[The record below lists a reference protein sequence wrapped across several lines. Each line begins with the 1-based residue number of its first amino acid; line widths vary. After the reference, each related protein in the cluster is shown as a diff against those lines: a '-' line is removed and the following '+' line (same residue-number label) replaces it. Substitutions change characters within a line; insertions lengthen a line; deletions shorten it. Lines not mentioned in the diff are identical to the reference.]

1 MKKLYKFKNGLK
13 LVYERLPYV
22 RSVAVGVFVN
32 TGSGNETAEN
42 NGISHFIE
50 HMLFKG
56 TATKSAF
63 EIAESMEKIGADIN
77 AYTSKTNTCFYTV
90 SIDEDFEKCAEL
102 LSDMYFNSVFSEEE
116 MAREKGVVLEE
127 IDMNEDDPSDVA
139 AEIAAAKWFE
149 TNSLSRPILGG
160 KNNVKSI
167 SREQIFEY
175 MNDFY
180 TADNTTVSVCGNL
193 PWKAVYDTIKKDF
206 SDKFSKKT
214 KKIVKIEQ
222 SVGTV
227 AQVTK
232 FKKTEQGN
240 VLIVFNGLKEYDP
253 DTVALQILSSVF
265 GGTMSGRLFQE
276 VREKLGLAYSVY
288 SYPSAYIEEG
298 CYSVYIGTNSDNLDK
313 AVGAVRREIDKLKA
327 EGITEAEF
335 SKGKAQLKSAFVFG
349 QESSST
355 LMRLNGRYAMGTGTL
370 FDAEKRMNE
379 IDAVTLDDVKRVIE
393 RVFDFSRVVIS
404 YVGPKTEVDLT
415 KHFAPRD

>member
-214 KKIVKIEQ
+214 KKIV
-222 SVGTV
+222 
-227 AQVTK
+227 
-232 FKKTEQGN
+232 
-240 VLIVFNGLKEYDP
+240 L
-253 DTVALQILSSVF
+253 
-265 GGTMSGRLFQE
+265 GRLT
-276 VREKLGLAYSVY
+276 L
-288 SYPSAYIEEG
+288 P
-298 CYSVYIGTNSDNLDK
+298 
-313 AVGAVRREIDKLKA
+313 
-327 EGITEAEF
+327 
-335 SKGKAQLKSAFVFG
+335 FG
-349 QESSST
+349 
-355 LMRLNGRYAMGTGTL
+355 M
-370 FDAEKRMNE
+370 
-379 IDAVTLDDVKRVIE
+379 V
-393 RVFDFSRVVIS
+393 
-404 YVGPKTEVDLT
+404 
-415 KHFAPRD
+415 